1 MFRYLK
7 LTILLGTVFIISA
20 CQSSLESDIQQYEE
34 NMEDIYE
41 LDRQFLEALDELDL
55 KQLETVYATE
65 ADVSKDDIAEIKK
78 VVDESLVPLSTKM
91 NEKIET
97 VEVSNEE
104 LKEVHEDY
112 VESLELKETFAK
124 ELGRGIDLYL
134 SYKESTNQLIKDG
147 EAVSAAKKERQSII
161 QGNHSKVAAAEI
173 DQVIDI
179 VNERS
184 GELEENVAL
193 LQSDNDV
200 AEKQRIVDEVLMPIL
215 DTQIDK
221 LNQLSLETDEAKSVR
236 SISLE
241 MFYTFKSYYKER
253 INIIQVYEEEQNLQ
267 IQNIVPKTESFNKLD
282 MTYSEKLNQLKES
295 TK

>member
-184 GELEENVAL
+184 GELEENVGL

-221 LNQLSLETDEAKSVR
+221 LNQLSLETDEAKSAR

>member
-7 LTILLGTVFIISA
+7 LTILLVTVFIISA

-184 GELEENVAL
+184 GELEENVGL

-282 MTYSEKLNQLKES
+282 MTYLEKLNQLKES

>member
-184 GELEENVAL
+184 GELEENVGL

-221 LNQLSLETDEAKSVR
+221 LNQLSLETDEAKSAR

-282 MTYSEKLNQLKES
+282 MTYTEKLNQLKES

>member
-1 MFRYLK
+1 
-7 LTILLGTVFIISA
+7 
-20 CQSSLESDIQQYEE
+20 
-34 NMEDIYE
+34 
-41 LDRQFLEALDELDL
+41 
-55 KQLETVYATE
+55 
-65 ADVSKDDIAEIKK
+65 
-78 VVDESLVPLSTKM
+78 M

-184 GELEENVAL
+184 GELEENVGL

>member
-184 GELEENVAL
+184 GELEENVGL

>member
-1 MFRYLK
+1 MFRYLR

-65 ADVSKDDIAEIKK
+65 ADVSKDDISEIKK
-78 VVDESLVPLSTKM
+78 IVDESLIPLSTKM
-91 NEKIET
+91 NEKIEA

-104 LKEVHEDY
+104 LKEVHKAY

-161 QGNHSKVAAAEI
+161 QGNHSKEAAAEI

-184 GELEENVAL
+184 GELEENVGL

-221 LNQLSLETDEAKSVR
+221 LNQLPLETDEAKSVR

>member
-184 GELEENVAL
+184 GELEENVGL

-282 MTYSEKLNQLKES
+282 MTYLEKLNQLKES

>member
-7 LTILLGTVFIISA
+7 LTILIGTVFIISA

-184 GELEENVAL
+184 GELEENVGL